1 MQSFWL
7 HPRVECRD
15 ALQWQWSDAL
25 IPGKRIRSVDVRL
38 QHSQPNLQ
46 YVWVSVLCTAWLYD
60 CMTYTVYDCCREIWR
75 MLLATNHC
83 THCGGYAVVV
93 AHTGDSSQ
101 ILCGDNSP
109 LMHTGMECTN
119 QLGATILAAT
129 QNLHIEST
137 THTGMGCKNLWGATI
152 FSHYKVNFYDKWHI
166 EWL

>member
-1 MQSFWL
+1 MQGFMW
-7 HPRVECRD
+7 RCR
-15 ALQWQWSDAL
+15 ASGCILVLNVAMHYNGSDRMHWFQGSASAVL
-25 IPGKRIRSVDVRL
+25 MCGCSTHNPVCSC
-38 QHSQPNLQ
+38 STA
-46 YVWVSVLCTAWLYD
+46 VWVY
-60 CMTYTVYDCCREIWR
+60 CMTVWLYDCCREIWR
-75 MLLATNHC
+75 ILLATNHC

-137 THTGMGCKNLWGATI
+137 THTDMGCKNQWGATI
-152 FSHYKVNFYDKWHI
+152 FSRYKVNF
-166 EWL
+166 